1 MGSPK
6 RSQMGPYTWE
16 FRRSGYAEGGALSLH
31 ALPAWGLEMIQLKK
45 EFLRPVGGRHGGI
58 SLTVGHVPVK
68 KKNIKILK
76 MRSTNMLMKLKKMN
90 NCFWELKSNSELEI
104 KSVMGV

>member
-1 MGSPK
+1 
-6 RSQMGPYTWE
+6 
-16 FRRSGYAEGGALSLH
+16 
-31 ALPAWGLEMIQLKK
+31 MIQLKK

-76 MRSTNMLMKLKKMN
+76 MRSTNMLMKLKKMIVFEN
-90 NCFWELKSNSELEI
+90 
-104 KSVMGV
+104 